1 MVDPTSNRRSAVR
14 MPLRVPA
21 SVELPGGALRDA
33 STLDIGPS
41 GLSLVCARPISPGT
55 RCTVRLELPLPDGTQ
70 HMALAARSVHSSYT
84 GPAAFKI
91 GLALGPLDAAQEQ
104 AFQAFMA
111 S

>member
-21 SVELPGGALRDA
+21 SVELPGGALREA
-33 STLDIGPS
+33 STLDIGPA

-55 RCTVRLELPLPDGTQ
+55 RCTVRLELPLPGGAQ
-70 HMALAARSVHSSYT
+70 PVALAARSVHSSYT

-91 GLALGPLDAAQEQ
+91 GLAVGPLDAEQER
-104 AFQAFMA
+104 AIQAFMA

>member
-1 MVDPTSNRRSAVR
+1 MVDPAINRRSAIR

-33 STLDIGPS
+33 HTLDIGPS
-41 GLSLVCARPISPGT
+41 GVSLVCPRPISPGT
-55 RCTVRLELPLPDGTQ
+55 RCTVRLELPLPGGAQ
-70 HMALAARSVHSSYT
+70 HVALAARSVHSSYT

-91 GLALGPLDAAQEQ
+91 GLAIGPLDAEQEQ
-104 AFQAFMA
+104 ALQAFMA

>member
-1 MVDPTSNRRSAVR
+1 MVDPTINRRSAVR

-33 STLDIGPS
+33 HTLDIGPA

-55 RCTVRLELPLPDGTQ
+55 RCTVRLELPLPGGTQ
-70 HMALAARSVHSSYT
+70 LVALAARSVHSSYT

-91 GLALGPLDAAQEQ
+91 GLGFGPLDTEQEQ
-104 AFQAFMA
+104 AIQGFMA